1 MRDSDRYHQN
11 DTCSHDISRI
21 FLKLCWAFILWG
33 SFVLLLGLLGEGQL
47 GQYLQMWITNLNPHK
62 VTLRTIFLPQMLIK
76 QMQILTTNPDDVCTS

>member
-1 MRDSDRYHQN
+1 MLA
-11 DTCSHDISRI
+11 I
-21 FLKLCWAFILWG
+21 ILWG

-76 QMQILTTNPDDVCTS
+76 QMQILTTNPVDVCTS